1 MNWSPRLLIRY
12 TYSYRCLPKQL
23 NDARECRLLAG
34 PIETGELISPKSENA
49 ADAPSIHL
57 PNALDVAIAEVGL
70 QRSSIMSLVCEREA
84 AGVPQHVRVRLEE
97 QLGGFACPARSC
109 GTNPAV
115 VNREEGLST
124 PRPHA
129 NTVRSISQ
137 YSPHTRITAE
147 QV

>member
-57 PNALDVAIAEVGL
+57 PNTLDVAIAEEGL

-84 AGVPQHVRVRLEE
+84 ADVPQ
-97 QLGGFACPARSC
+97 
-109 GTNPAV
+109 
-115 VNREEGLST
+115 GLSA

-137 YSPHTRITAE
+137 YSPHARITAE